1 VIVLEEFDYSKFFDE
16 ISKINNWA
24 SKCRVLLPTSNFLF
38 EILLLVLFLLKI
50 KKNNNLAKF
59 GKQNSSVSN
68 QKQSINNIETMKL
81 SKP

>member
-16 ISKINNWA
+16 ISKINNSA

-50 KKNNNLAKF
+50 QKNNNLAKF

-68 QKQSINNIETMKL
+68 QKQSIHKN
-81 SKP
+81 

>member
-1 VIVLEEFDYSKFFDE
+1 MIVLEEFDYSKFFDE
-16 ISKINNWA
+16 ISKINNSA

-50 KKNNNLAKF
+50 QKNNNLAKF